1 MLVYFGITIL
11 LILLAIRYDFNG
23 QTIGRNF
30 CYSAVLV
37 ILVLVAGLRWRLGVD
52 TMEYISRFYYV
63 YPTFD
68 KLSASDFGLG
78 SDPFYMLINVFVK
91 SLGGR
96 FYMVQII
103 EAAIVNVLV
112 FKYIKKHTPFIFS
125 CVLFFFFISY
135 INYTMEVMRGSI
147 SIAICLF
154 GNDYILE
161 KKRLKGYG
169 LYLIAL
175 MFHFQTIVLFILPM
189 FFFIRFNKLGIALLV
204 FAFLAGTGLQEILGQ
219 YAALIEEGGEDI
231 GDKVSHY
238 ASSGRWGVSHGN
250 MNYYFGLILV
260 KIIYPIFSLLYI
272 KKYSDNEALKRLE
285 PFIMFGLGF
294 VLVQM
299 SFPIAFRYVYYYEV
313 YFAIIH
319 SYVLVSII
327 KNNTILEWKL
337 VYLKAFIFFFPVLL
351 YYGYNKYRT
360 HKYHPYTTIIE
371 KSVNKQ
377 RENVYMQRSTYLA
390 PNKNQY

>member
-1 MLVYFGITIL
+1 MD
-11 LILLAIRYDFNG
+11 DF
-23 QTIGRNF
+23 
-30 CYSAVLV
+30 A
-37 ILVLVAGLRWRLGVD
+37 
-52 TMEYISRFYYV
+52 
-63 YPTFD
+63 
-68 KLSASDFGLG
+68 LG
-78 SDPFYMLINVFVK
+78 SDPFYTLINVFVK

-103 EAAIVNVLV
+103 EAAIVNILV
-112 FKYIKKHTPFIFS
+112 FKYIKKHTQFIFT

-135 INYTMEVMRGSI
+135 LNYTMEVMRGSI

-161 KKRLKGYG
+161 KKWWKGYT

-189 FFFIRFNKLGIALLV
+189 FFFIRFNKFGIALLV
-204 FAFLAGTGLQEILGQ
+204 VAFIAGMGLQEFLGQ
-219 YAALIEEGGEDI
+219 YAVLLGEDSGEV
-231 GDKVSHY
+231 GDKVYGY
-238 ASSGRWGVSHGN
+238 ANSARWGVNNGN
-250 MNYYFGLILV
+250 MTYFVSLILV

-272 KKYSDNEALKRLE
+272 KKYSDNEDLKRLE

-313 YFAIIH
+313 YFALIH

-360 HKYHPYTTIIE
+360 HKFHPYTSVIE
-371 KSVNKQ
+371 KKVNKQ
-377 RENVYMQRSTYLA
+377 RENVYMGRSTYLP
-390 PNKNQY
+390 PNKNEY

>member
-1 MLVYFGITIL
+1 MSIYFVVTIL
-11 LILLAIRYDFNG
+11 LIIFIIRYDFNG
-23 QTIGRNF
+23 KTEGRNL
-30 CYSAVLV
+30 CYFMVMV
-37 ILVLVAGLRWRLGVD
+37 ILILIAGLRWRLGID
-52 TMEYISRFYYV
+52 TMAYMIRFYYN
-63 YPTFD
+63 YSSID
-68 KLSASDFGLG
+68 KLSMDDFALG
-78 SDPFYMLINVFVK
+78 SDPFYTLINVFVK

-103 EAAIVNVLV
+103 EAAIVNILV
-112 FKYIKKHTPFIFS
+112 FKYIKKHTQFIFT

-135 INYTMEVMRGSI
+135 LNYTMEVMRGSI

-161 KKRLKGYG
+161 KKWWKGYT

-189 FFFIRFNKLGIALLV
+189 FFFIRFNKFGIALLV
-204 FAFLAGTGLQEILGQ
+204 VAFIAGMGLQEFLGQ
-219 YAALIEEGGEDI
+219 YAVLLGEDSGEV
-231 GDKVSHY
+231 GDKVYGY
-238 ASSGRWGVSHGN
+238 ANSARWGVNNGN
-250 MNYYFGLILV
+250 MTYFVSLILV

-272 KKYSDNEALKRLE
+272 KKYSDNEDLKRLE

-313 YFAIIH
+313 YFALIH

-360 HKYHPYTTIIE
+360 HKFHPYTSVIE
-371 KSVNKQ
+371 KKVNKQ
-377 RENVYMQRSTYLA
+377 RENVYMGRSTYLP
-390 PNKNQY
+390 PNKNEY